1 MHRSPHG
8 IFGGWLIRTD
18 MIEVEIRG
26 PLTPEEAQKLKDF
39 LQKNG
44 EFVESHTREMIRLY
58 DYPGFAEDSLTREV
72 DIRLR
77 DTDGQCEIMVKKK
90 MSENNVGRSELSLEL
105 RDTNLETAKA
115 VMKALGYS
123 KGLWMHRKKDVYR
136 HSGIEW
142 SIVEAPENI
151 FYYEAEQEA
160 EDGGDLQKVETH
172 LKAEAEKMQVKVF
185 TPGEYREFIAFLT
198 EKVNKRIKW

>member
-1 MHRSPHG
+1 MREVYQMQYNA
-8 IFGGWLIRTD
+8 F

-26 PLTPEEAQKLKDF
+26 PLTKEEAEKLREFFRHD
-39 LQKNG
+39 G
-44 EFVESHTREMIRLY
+44 EHVESHTREMIRLY
-58 DYPGFAEDSLTREV
+58 DYPGFDEDTLKREV

-77 DTDGQCEIMVKKK
+77 DTDGRCEIMVKKK
-90 MSENNVGRSELSLEL
+90 MSENNVGRSELSLKL
-105 RDTNLETAKA
+105 KDTDLDTAKA

-136 HSGIEW
+136 HSGVEW

-160 EDGGDLQKVETH
+160 EDGADLAKIETH
-172 LKAEAEKMQVKVF
+172 LKAEAEKLQVKVF
-185 TPGEYREFIAFLT
+185 ALEEYREFIAFLT
-198 EKVNKRIKW
+198 EKVNKRIEW